1 MKMYQQP
8 QPLEKYLGVELDCDC
23 GRRHYVPIRAVEI
36 GPGVLDTLP
45 AYVQRFAYRRP
56 YILCDEITWK
66 IAGQRCAE
74 ALTGAG
80 IEPYSHVLQHTGF
93 DEATLGEIVVSVPGD
108 ADLMI
113 GVGTGSITDMT
124 RYSSFRL
131 GLPCFTIATGAPMDG
146 FAASVGIM
154 NVGGLKKT
162 MPAHCTELIIGD
174 TDILKNAPYRMTVAG
189 FGDLIGKVTCLND
202 WKLARIINGEHYC
215 ANIVALTENCLD
227 SVLKKAPRI
236 AERDPEVLGSV
247 MEGLVLSGAA
257 ISLYG
262 SSRPAS
268 GAEHHM
274 SHFWEVVNEE
284 RGTQG
289 AMHGEQVAVGT
300 VLVLMLA
307 EALKKTAVDFD
318 AARVFA
324 RNYDEA
330 AWEQEIRRCYGS
342 AAQEVL
348 DLEKKARKNAV
359 PERLERIDRI
369 EAHWNEILKQLETLP
384 KAGELQS
391 LLRKVGSP
399 CTPAEI
405 GIDRALLRDTLFYA
419 KETRDRYTLLQLVYD
434 IGLTEKLS
442 AQIIERAFEP

>member
-1 MKMYQQP
+1 M
-8 QPLEKYLGVELDCDC
+8 
-23 GRRHYVPIRAVEI
+23 
-36 GPGVLDTLP
+36 
-45 AYVQRFAYRRP
+45 
-56 YILCDEITWK
+56 
-66 IAGQRCAE
+66 
-74 ALTGAG
+74 
-80 IEPYSHVLQHTGF
+80 
-93 DEATLGEIVVSVPGD
+93 
-108 ADLMI
+108 
-113 GVGTGSITDMT
+113 
-124 RYSSFRL
+124 
-131 GLPCFTIATGAPMDG
+131 
-146 FAASVGIM
+146 
-154 NVGGLKKT
+154 
-162 MPAHCTELIIGD
+162 
-174 TDILKNAPYRMTVAG
+174 
-189 FGDLIGKVTCLND
+189 
-202 WKLARIINGEHYC
+202 
-215 ANIVALTENCLD
+215 ALTENCLD

-318 AARVFA
+318 AARAIAKSF
-324 RNYDEA
+324 DEA

-342 AAQEVL
+342 AAHEVL

-369 EAHWNEILKQLETLP
+369 EAHWEEIRKQLETLP
-384 KAGELQS
+384 DAGEMQS

-405 GIDRALLRDTLFYA
+405 GIDRALLRDTFFYA

-442 AQIIERAFEP
+442 AQIIERVFES